1 MPAICLRSSLRA
13 AKTEWQTELES
24 SSDGVVAFWNW
35 KWQQVCSEEV
45 GILPAL
51 SSAYRV
57 LLSNR
62 GAADPGGVCE
72 AAER

>member
-1 MPAICLRSSLRA
+1 MPAICRRTSLRA
-13 AKTEWQTELES
+13 AKTRTITEWQTELES

-51 SSAYRV
+51 SSA
-57 LLSNR
+57 NR
-62 GAADPGGVCE
+62 AKGSLTLV
-72 AAER
+72 RN